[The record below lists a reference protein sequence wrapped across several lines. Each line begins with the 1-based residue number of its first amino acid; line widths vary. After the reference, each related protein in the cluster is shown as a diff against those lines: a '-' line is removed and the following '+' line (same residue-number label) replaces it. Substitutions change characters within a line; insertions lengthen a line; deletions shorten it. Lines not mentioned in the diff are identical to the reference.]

1 MIESFDDL
9 GLNEIEFVEDIEGP
23 IQPIDYEEARKDY
36 HKRIDARIQEKLG
49 LSFEQLKSQLSD
61 YTVAHAEEIA
71 QEFPNMAPLGD
82 YSKFIEDNDGMADFL
97 KSEAHKPEH
106 WHIEKI
112 KNSDH
117 KAMPK
122 MVIFGFGNNA
132 VDDGSTFKGFI
143 YVSFEG
149 KIKHA
154 FSQAEE

>member
-9 GLNEIEFVEDIEGP
+9 GLNDIEMFEDIEGP
-23 IQPIDYEEARKDY
+23 VQPRPYEEVRAEY
-36 HKRIDARIQEKLG
+36 HQKVDARIQEKLG
-49 LSFEQLKSQLSD
+49 VSFEQLKSHLSD
-61 YTVAHAEEIA
+61 YTIANAEEIA
-71 QEFPNMAPLGD
+71 QEFPNMAPFGD

-97 KSEAHKPEH
+97 KSDAHKPEH
-106 WHIEKI
+106 WQIERI

-122 MVIFGFGNNA
+122 MVVFVFGNDA
-132 VDDGSTFKGFI
+132 VDDGSSFKGFI

-154 FSQAEE
+154 FSQ